1 MLNGT
6 YKNYNIRGVE
16 MISGTYNMG
25 KRNGK
30 FTYRNANG
38 GVIKVEYYK
47 NDKPDGK
54 WQEFYDFGGLQTETT
69 YRDGMKEGKFT
80 RYDQRGNITF
90 QSKFLGNRQVE
101 IIVDDNPN
109 LPQNKQKAGQGNQQ
123 NTRSGG
129 GYRN

>member
-1 MLNGT
+1 
-6 YKNYNIRGVE
+6 

-54 WQEFYDFGGLQTETT
+54 WQEFYDFGGLQTETE
-69 YRDGMKEGKFT
+69 YKNGMKEGKFT

-109 LPQNKQKAGQGNQQ
+109 LPQNKQKAAQGNQQ